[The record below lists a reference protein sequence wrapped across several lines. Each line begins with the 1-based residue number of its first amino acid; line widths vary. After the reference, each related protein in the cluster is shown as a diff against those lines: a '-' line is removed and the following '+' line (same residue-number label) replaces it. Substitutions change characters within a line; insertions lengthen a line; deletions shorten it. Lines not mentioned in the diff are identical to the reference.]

1 MNTCNIA
8 GVFDVLKEERT
19 LVMRFQILHE
29 IKGRMRIH
37 VVQKYMTDEQ
47 AEALQYFLNQHDAII
62 SAKVYERT
70 QDVVICYEG
79 DRTNIVNEKGEEIF
93 KEYDNVEPLRL
104 KNILSDLMYEK
115 SILKYS
121 KDGKYGKL

>member
-62 SAKVYERT
+62 SANVY
-70 QDVVICYEG
+70 V
-79 DRTNIVNEKGEEIF
+79 
-93 KEYDNVEPLRL
+93 
-104 KNILSDLMYEK
+104 
-115 SILKYS
+115 
-121 KDGKYGKL
+121 